1 TKFAP
6 LALAPLYLAG
16 HRGLAGVR
24 RRDRDRLRPA
34 LLYVGAFVATAVLM
48 LAHPAIDPGLATF
61 WERTVGIQAGRE
73 SPFSI
78 WGQVDLGTLHTLVK
92 LAAVALALIVALLP
106 RQRTM
111 AQLGALA
118 AAVMIAVQLTAEHW
132 FYLYIVWFL
141 PMLLLA
147 IAAGARPPGSRVRQH
162 LPSPG

>member
-1 TKFAP
+1 
-6 LALAPLYLAG
+6 
-16 HRGLAGVR
+16 
-24 RRDRDRLRPA
+24 
-34 LLYVGAFVATAVLM
+34 
-48 LAHPAIDPGLATF
+48 
-61 WERTVGIQAGRE
+61 
-73 SPFSI
+73 
-78 WGQVDLGTLHTLVK
+78 
-92 LAAVALALIVALLP
+92 ALIVALLP

-147 IAAGARPPGSRVRQH
+147 IAAGARPAGSRARQH